1 VEVLLIGLSIGF
13 VFLMIVGVLGL
24 IQPSLVKQQTRT
36 KVFLTYI
43 IPAFVIFIAIG
54 IMAPKN
60 TPANIDNQNIPL
72 SERYGD
78 PSANTPANIDNQNI
92 PDSID
97 YKIIRDEESVL
108 HIKRVVEVLLPERV
122 DESTL
127 KVLAEKIYKDGFER
141 TFIGYRINGEDKDGA
156 YWATTN
162 YDPDLKITFI
172 GLKKAAHNDLIKSE
186 LQVDG
191 ELIGKW
197 LVNYGFEYKTAF
209 YKKGDQVM
217 IKTAFDDGSSE
228 DVKLSSNEINGQVR
242 YYDEGGKERGEY
254 YIIASNG
261 DLQFW
266 SKNGN
271 YYTAPKGF

>member
-1 VEVLLIGLSIGF
+1 MEVLLIGLSIGF
-13 VFLMIVGVLGL
+13 VLLMVVGVLGL
-24 IQPSLVKQQTRT
+24 IKPSLVKQQTRT

-60 TPANIDNQNIPL
+60 TPANIDNQNIP
-72 SERYGD
+72 
-78 PSANTPANIDNQNI
+78 
-92 PDSID
+92 DSID
-97 YKIIRDEESVL
+97 YKIIEDESKRD
-108 HIKRVVEVLLPERV
+108 IKRTVEVLLPERV

-141 TFIGYRINGEDKDGA
+141 TFIGYRIKGEEHGA
-156 YWATTN
+156 YWATSN
-162 YDPDLKITFI
+162 YDPDLEISFL
-172 GLKKAAHNDLIKSE
+172 GSEKAAHNDLKKTE

-197 LVNYGFEYKTAF
+197 LVNWGYEYKATI
-209 YKKGDQVM
+209 YKKGNQVM
-217 IKTAFDDGSSE
+217 MKTLFSDGSGG
-228 DVKLSSNEINGQVR
+228 DVKLSSNEINGQIR

>member
-1 VEVLLIGLSIGF
+1 MEVLLIGLSIGF
-13 VFLMIVGVLGL
+13 VLLMIVGVLGL
-24 IQPSLVKQQTRT
+24 IKPSLVKQQTRT

-60 TPANIDNQNIPL
+60 TPANIDNQNIP
-72 SERYGD
+72 
-78 PSANTPANIDNQNI
+78 
-92 PDSID
+92 DSID
-97 YKIIRDEESVL
+97 YKIIRDESKRD
-108 HIKRVVEVLLPERV
+108 IKRTVEVLLPERV

-127 KVLAEKIYKDGFER
+127 KALAEKIYIDGFER
-141 TFIGYRINGEDKDGA
+141 TFIGYRIKGEDQDGV
-156 YWATTN
+156 YWATTH
-162 YDPDLKITFI
+162 YDPDLKITFV
-172 GLKKAAHNDLIKSE
+172 GSEKAAHNDLIKSE

-197 LVNYGFEYKTAF
+197 LVNWGYEYKTAF
-209 YKKGDQVM
+209 YKKGDQLM
-217 IKTAFDDGSSE
+217 MKTLFDDGSSE
-228 DVKLSSNEINGQVR
+228 DVKLPSNEINGQIR

-254 YIIASNG
+254 YIIAPNG

-271 YYTAPKGF
+271 YYTAPKGL

>member
-1 VEVLLIGLSIGF
+1 MIKVEVALIGLTIGF
-13 VFLMIVGVLGL
+13 VLFLIASVLGL
-24 IQPSLVKQQTRT
+24 IKPSLVKQQTRT
-36 KVFLTYI
+36 KAFLTYF

-54 IMAPKN
+54 VMAPKN
-60 TPANIDNQNIPL
+60 TFDKV
-72 SERYGD
+72 
-78 PSANTPANIDNQNI
+78 DNQNI

-97 YKIIRDEESVL
+97 YTIIKDEESAL
-108 HIKRVVEVLLPERV
+108 RIKRVVEVLLPERV
-122 DESTL
+122 DEFTL
-127 KVLAEKIYKDGFER
+127 KALAEKIYKDGFER
-141 TFIGYRINGEDKDGA
+141 TFIGYRIKGEEHGT

-162 YDPDLKITFI
+162 YDPNLEILFLGSEKEAYNNLK
-172 GLKKAAHNDLIKSE
+172 KSE

-197 LVNYGFEYKTAF
+197 LVNWGYEYKATI
-209 YKKGDQVM
+209 YMKGNQVM
-217 IKTAFDDGSSE
+217 MKTLFTDGSGG

-271 YYTAPKGF
+271 YYTAPKAL

>member
-1 VEVLLIGLSIGF
+1 MEVLLIGLSIGF

-24 IQPSLVKQQTRT
+24 IKPSLVKQQTRT

-60 TPANIDNQNIPL
+60 T
-72 SERYGD
+72 S
-78 PSANTPANIDNQNI
+78 ANIDNQNI

-271 YYTAPKGF
+271 YYTASKGL